1 MNGKELLMGL
11 SYIDQTLIQES
22 EMEGKRTKGILR
34 RPLLVAAMVA
44 LMLFLVG
51 CAAVVLLHLEDLR
64 IREEPAPG
72 VFSSREN
79 DFDATPESFLAF
91 PFVVSAHSVFLPW
104 YLIRKNDRPVP

>member
-11 SYIDQTLIQES
+11 SYIDRKLIEES
-22 EMEGKRTKGILR
+22 EMKTDREKAPFR

-64 IREEPAPG
+64 IREEHYTANMYYLEDGGTVPAG
-72 VFSSREN
+72 EKTMHVISTVGAQTSKNHQALIDRK
-79 DFDATPESFLAF
+79 S
-91 PFVVSAHSVFLPW
+91 VV
-104 YLIRKNDRPVP
+104 